1 MRKKIASLIFIVCI
15 LLIAALYQAS
25 AQNQPITTKQYIN
38 QLAYTAREEVGVVY
52 ADEGISN
59 LDQSS
64 KLTDAPESSNRDM
77 QNQPPLPNVTPQP
90 TGDPYP
96 GVTPTPL
103 PTSTPQA
110 SRTNLFL
117 PLIVH

>member
-15 LLIAALYQAS
+15 LLIVALYQAS
-25 AQNQPITTKQYIN
+25 AQNQPITTKQNIN
-38 QLAYTAREEVGVVY
+38 QLAKTAREEVGVVY
-52 ADEGISN
+52 ADGGISN
-59 LDQSS
+59 LDQSPQ
-64 KLTDAPESSNRDM
+64 LIDAPVSSRVM

-90 TGDPYP
+90 TGYPYP

-110 SRTNLFL
+110 SRTTLFL